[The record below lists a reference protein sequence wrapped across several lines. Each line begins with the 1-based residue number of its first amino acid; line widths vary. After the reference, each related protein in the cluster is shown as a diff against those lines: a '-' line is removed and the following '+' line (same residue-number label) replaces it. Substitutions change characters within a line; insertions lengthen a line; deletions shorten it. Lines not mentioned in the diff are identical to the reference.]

1 MEEKKLP
8 EITDWSGKEK
18 WLAELIQQA
27 KDNAKRWFI
36 AWAITLIALIGTNM
50 AWLYV
55 FQSYDYVSQNGE
67 GVNNVNSGTQGDLNI
82 EPESKVEKEWKE

>member
-1 MEEKKLP
+1 MDVKKLP
-8 EITDWSGKEK
+8 EINDWGGMEK

-36 AWAITLIALIGTNM
+36 AWIITLVALIGTNM

-55 FQSYDYVSQNGE
+55 FQSYDYITQDGE
-67 GVNNVNSGTQGDLNI
+67 GVNNANTGTQGDVNI
-82 EPESKVEKEWKE
+82 GTDSQSETER